1 MHLLHLIV
9 LFEGIAMNHIIY
21 QLNEVTKR
29 FSDEV
34 FLSNHGLS
42 NEVGIHVFCYDPK
55 EEMRVSSFFSD
66 LIQTGNQSFHLKEC
80 DLYRIFLQICEEKRI
95 LKSIPSM
102 EKKKGSE
109 YLLKQLQKAISPED
123 FVKKMQ
129 YAPHEH
135 GDILLITGVGKSIY

>member
-34 FLSNHGLS
+34 FLSNHGLP

-80 DLYRIFLQICEEKRI
+80 DLSDFLAN
-95 LKSIPSM
+95 M
-102 EKKKGSE
+102 
-109 YLLKQLQKAISPED
+109 
-123 FVKKMQ
+123 
-129 YAPHEH
+129 
-135 GDILLITGVGKSIY
+135 